1 MQTTSA
7 GGSGRDSIELITRVI
22 GPWGTNAYGLL
33 CPATRQ
39 CLLIDPA
46 GEPDTLLEMLGD
58 SELVAILLTH
68 SHPDHIGALRAIRSA
83 VTAPVMAHE
92 ENPASYVDRPLRD
105 GDVIAA
111 GDHTVCVYHTP
122 GHTEDSACYAV
133 EGDNRLIVGDA
144 IFEGGP
150 GHTSSPPD
158 FQVTL
163 QTLQYV
169 ILKWPDDTVCYPGHG
184 PCFRVG
190 DKRPAI
196 EAFLAK
202 DHGDFFGD
210 ATWEM

>member
-1 MQTTSA
+1 MAST
-7 GGSGRDSIELITRVI
+7 GDGLELVARVI
-22 GPWGTNAYGLL
+22 GPWGTNSYALVCL
-33 CPATRQ
+33 ATRQ
-39 CLLIDPA
+39 SLLIDPA

-58 SELVAILLTH
+58 YELVAILLTH
-68 SHPDHIGALRAIRSA
+68 AHPDHIGALGAIRSA
-83 VTAPVMAHE
+83 ATAPVMAHE

-105 GDVIAA
+105 GDVIAV

-122 GHTEDSACYAV
+122 GHTRDSVCYAV
-133 EGDNRLIVGDA
+133 ERDNRVIVGDA
-144 IFEGGP
+144 LFEGGP

-163 QTLQYV
+163 QTLEYV

-184 PCFRVG
+184 PWFRVG
-190 DKRPAI
+190 DKRAAI